1 LRIPPESL
9 SPDTLRGVLE
19 EFALR
24 EGTDYGV
31 REFSL
36 EEKVAQLRKQLER
49 NQIEIVFDEDSKSVT
64 LRSL

>member
-1 LRIPPESL
+1 
-9 SPDTLRGVLE
+9 VLE